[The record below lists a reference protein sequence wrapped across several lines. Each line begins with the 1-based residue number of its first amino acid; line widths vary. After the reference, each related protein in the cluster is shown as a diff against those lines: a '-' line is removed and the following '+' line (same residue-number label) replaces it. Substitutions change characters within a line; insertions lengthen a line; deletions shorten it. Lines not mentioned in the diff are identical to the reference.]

1 MLQTIVTLGWRRLAQ
16 AALGL
21 GMTTLLSACGGGGG
35 SAGDSVF
42 PSPGNGGTTPTTL
55 TALSV
60 AGNATLAN
68 NGTDTLTLTVT
79 ALASGNTA
87 LIGVATPIDFAVDNG
102 AVITPSAKSTSV
114 TDGKL
119 TAVVSLSDKTSREI
133 SVKVSSGTISQ
144 TFKFNVVDS
153 VTGSKVAD
161 ISLVAD
167 KTALPNNGTQTVTI
181 TATTVDSKGA
191 AAGGAP
197 LSFEI
202 VDAVTGRAVV
212 AAEGLATATSTSTGQ
227 LKATV
232 TLGSNHSNR
241 TIKVN
246 ATSGTVT
253 RSVNFDVVDSSAVIP
268 VANDLT
274 IALDKATVGNSGSD
288 VVAVAVTAV
297 DSSRNA
303 VSGIDVTF
311 SVDQSAVLVV
321 GNGKTDANGLAKASV
336 TIGADRSNRLVTV
349 TAKSGTF
356 TRQASFRVT
365 GAKLQ
370 ATLQPATLKVGETG
384 QVQYTLSDVN
394 GSPMV
399 ASAITVAGPGSSVAT
414 TCLGAT
420 AGAAVVTDGNGRYL
434 YCYVA
439 AGSGPTTITA
449 SSGGASLTSTVQ
461 IDAKLSDVPAG
472 TTISS
477 ATFTVAP
484 SVVNVNAVGSKDNS
498 AELRLLFLTDKNAP
512 VPNVRVR
519 LGLGSN
525 TSGTDGDISSGKDVV
540 VTSDAGGVAV
550 SSFVPGQRASATDQ
564 VMIYACYG
572 KDDTVETIAACPAS
586 RLLSVSLTVVEQPV
600 SISIG
605 TNNLIG
611 TGTNGLTYTQRFTVL
626 VVDAA
631 GKPKS
636 DVQLTPVLDLPSY
649 SKGVWIWDA
658 VEKIWVQNITT
669 SCLNEDSSPNGFR
682 NGTIESSGG
691 VSEDLNASGQL
702 DPRKSDVSIAM
713 VGTTK
718 TDANGTAVMQIE
730 YPQSYGSWTEFS
742 IRVSASGVVSPP
754 AWYGRL
760 ATATSTLATLVG
772 NKATTGVPIDVVK
785 AEGLPPFVNSPYGKV
800 GSCTNPN

>member
-1 MLQTIVTLGWRRLAQ
+1 MLQTIVTLGWRRLTQ

-21 GMTTLLSACGGGGG
+21 GMATLLSACGGGGG

-42 PSPGNGGTTPTTL
+42 PGPGNGGTTPTTL
-55 TALSV
+55 AALAV
-60 AGNATLAN
+60 AGNATLPN
-68 NGTDTLTLTVT
+68 TGSDTLTLTVT
-79 ALASGNTA
+79 ALTTGNTA
-87 LIGVATPIDFAVDNG
+87 LIGATTPVDFSVSSG
-102 AVITPSAKSTSV
+102 AIVTPSAKTTNA

-119 TAVVSLSDKTSREI
+119 TAVVSLVDKTSREI
-133 SVKVSSGTISQ
+133 TVTASSGSISQ

-167 KTALPNNGTQTVTI
+167 KTTLPNNGTQTVTI
-181 TATTVDSKGA
+181 TATTVDAKGT

-197 LSFEI
+197 LTFEI
-202 VDAVTGRAVV
+202 VDAVTGKAVV
-212 AAEGLATATSTSTGQ
+212 TPDGLATTTSTASGQ

-241 TIKVN
+241 TITVN

-253 RSVNFDVVDSSAVIP
+253 RSVSFDVIDSSSVNP
-268 VANDLT
+268 VASDLT
-274 IALDKATVGNSGSD
+274 ISLDKATVGNSGSD
-288 VVAVAVTAV
+288 VVAVTATAV

-303 VSGIDVTF
+303 VKDIDVTF
-311 SVDQSAVLVV
+311 SVDQNAVLVV
-321 GNGKTDANGLAKASV
+321 GNGKTDANGVAKASV

-356 TRQASFRVT
+356 MRQASFRVT

-370 ATLQPATLKVGETG
+370 ATLQPATLKVGDTG

-394 GSPMV
+394 GNPMV
-399 ASAITVAGPGSSVAT
+399 
-414 TCLGAT
+414 
-420 AGAAVVTDGNGRYL
+420 GAAVTVTGPGASTVATCPGVAAGAPQITDGNGRYL

-449 SSGGASLTSTVQ
+449 SAGGGSLTSTVQ
-461 IDAKLSDVPAG
+461 IDAKLSDVPAS
-472 TTISS
+472 TTIAS

-484 SVVNVNAVGSKDNS
+484 SVVNVNAVGSKDNR
-498 AELRLLFLTDKNAP
+498 AELRLLFLTDKNVP

-519 LGLGSN
+519 LGLGTN
-525 TSGTDGDISSGKDVV
+525 ASGTDGDISSGKDVV
-540 VTSDAGGVAV
+540 ITSDTGGVAV
-550 SSFVPGQRASATDQ
+550 SSFVPGQRGSATDQ
-564 VMIYACYG
+564 VMVYACYG

-586 RLLSVSLTVVEQPV
+586 RLLSVSLTVVEQPL

-605 TNNLIG
+605 TDNAVG
-611 TGTNGLTYTQRFTVL
+611 EGANGLTYTQKFTVL
-626 VVDAA
+626 VVNAA
-631 GKPKS
+631 GQPQS

-649 SKGVWIWDA
+649 SKGFWFWDA
-658 VEKIWVQNITT
+658 IEKTWVQNVTI

-682 NGTIESSGG
+682 NGTIETSGG
-691 VSEDLNASGQL
+691 VSEDLNGSGQL

-718 TDANGTAVMQIE
+718 TNAAGTAVMQIE
-730 YPQSYGSWTEFS
+730 YPKSYGKWTEYS

-772 NKATTGVPIDVVK
+772 NKQMIGVPIDIVK
-785 AEGLPPFVNSPYGKV
+785 AEAEPPFVNSPYGKT
-800 GSCTNPN
+800 GSCSSPN

>member
-1 MLQTIVTLGWRRLAQ
+1 MLQTIVTLGWRRLAR

-21 GMTTLLSACGGGGG
+21 GMATLLSACGGGGG

-42 PSPGNGGTTPTTL
+42 PNPGNGGTTPTTL
-55 TALSV
+55 TSLAI
-60 AGNATLAN
+60 AGNATLPN
-68 NGTDTLTLTVT
+68 TGSDTLTLTVT
-79 ALASGNTA
+79 ALATGNAA
-87 LIGVATPIDFAVDNG
+87 LIGVAVPVDFSVSSG
-102 AVITPSAKSTSV
+102 AIVTPSGKTTSA

-119 TAVVSLSDKTSREI
+119 TAVVSLVDRTSREI
-133 SVKVSSGTISQ
+133 TVTATSGTVSQ

-181 TATTVDSKGA
+181 TATTVDAKGA

-197 LSFEI
+197 LTFEI
-202 VDAVTGRAVV
+202 VDPVTGRAVV
-212 AAEGLATATSTSTGQ
+212 AAEGLATTTSSANGQ

-241 TIKVN
+241 TITVN

-253 RSVNFDVVDSSAVIP
+253 RSVSFDVVDSTAVIP

-288 VVAVAVTAV
+288 AVAVTVTAV

-311 SVDQSAVLVV
+311 SVDSNAVLVV
-321 GNGKTDANGLAKASV
+321 GNSKTDASGAAKASV
-336 TIGADRSNRLVTV
+336 TIGADRSNRTVTV

-356 TRQASFRVT
+356 TRQASFKVT

-370 ATLQPATLKVGETG
+370 ATLQPATLKVGEIG
-384 QVQYTLSDVN
+384 KIQYTLSDVN
-394 GSPMV
+394 GNPMV
-399 ASAITVAGPGSSVAT
+399 GSAITVSGPGSSLSTRCPDDTKDVP
-414 TCLGAT
+414 L
-420 AGAAVVTDGNGRYL
+420 VTDGSGRYL

-439 AGSGPTTITA
+439 AGSGPTIVSA
-449 SSGGASLTSTVQ
+449 EAGGYPLKSTVQ
-461 IDAKLSDVPAG
+461 IDAKLSDVPAS
-472 TTISS
+472 TAIAS
-477 ATFTVAP
+477 ATFTVSP
-484 SVVNVNAVGSKDNS
+484 SVVNVNAVGSKENQ
-498 AELRLLFLTDKNAP
+498 AALRLLFLTDKNVP

-519 LGLGSN
+519 LGLDSN
-525 TSGTDGDISSGKDVV
+525 TSGTDGDISTGKDVV
-540 VTSDAGGVAV
+540 ITSDTGGVAV
-550 SSFVPGQRASATDQ
+550 SNFVPGQRASATDN
-564 VMIYACYG
+564 VMVYACYG
-572 KDDTVETIAACPAS
+572 KDDSVESIKDCPTA
-586 RLLSVSLTVVEQPV
+586 RKLSVSLTVVEQPV
-600 SISIG
+600 SITIG
-605 TNNLIG
+605 TANTIG
-611 TGTNGLTYTQRFTVL
+611 EGANGQTYTQKFTVL

-649 SKGVWIWDA
+649 SKGFWFWDA
-658 VEKIWVQNITT
+658 VQKVWVQNITT
-669 SCLNEDSSPNGFR
+669 SCLAEDSSPNGFR
-682 NGTIESSGG
+682 NGTIETFGG
-691 VSEDLNASGQL
+691 VSEDLNGSGQL

-730 YPQSYGSWTEFS
+730 YPKNYGSWAEYS

-754 AWYGRL
+754 AWYGRI
-760 ATATSTLATLVG
+760 ATSTSTLTTLVG
-772 NKATTGVPIDVVK
+772 NKKVTEVPIDVVK
-785 AEGLPPFVNSPYGKV
+785 TEAKPPFVDSPYGKT
-800 GSCTNPN
+800 GSCSNPN